1 MRRYTS
7 IPALSGKQLIK
18 LLKSDGWALGR
29 YSRHGLT
36 LTKKIGNQTFVTFV
50 PNISDS
56 LPEGTLQAILGAKQ
70 TRIGK
75 KGLLDLLN
83 KYGL

>member
-7 IPALSGKQLIK
+7 IPALTGKQLIK
-18 LLKSDGWALGR
+18 LLKRAGWELGR

-36 LTKKIGNQTFVTFV
+36 LTKKIADQTLVTFV
-50 PNISDS
+50 PDTSES
-56 LPEGTLQAILGAKQ
+56 LPKGTLQAILGAKQ
-70 TRIGK
+70 TTIGK
-75 KGLLDLLN
+75 KGLLALLN

>member
-7 IPALSGKQLIK
+7 IPALTGKQLIK
-18 LLKSDGWALGR
+18 LLKSAGWSLGR
-29 YSRHGLT
+29 HSRHGLT
-36 LTKKIGNQTFVTFV
+36 LTKKIADQTFVTFV
-50 PNISDS
+50 PDTSES
-56 LPEGTLQAILGAKQ
+56 LPKGTLQAILGVKQ